1 LRSKEA
7 VALPVQLDAIFEI
20 VLAAVNFDN
29 NSGAERREVDDVLTD
44 RCLLAKVKTELF

>member
-29 NSGAERREVDDVLTD
+29 NSGAERREVDVLTD